1 MTLLGAVSNAR
12 ETLEVANWALDKRR
26 QNGMRIEKE
35 VKRMDLPSP
44 P

>member
-1 MTLLGAVSNAR
+1 MTLLGAMRNAR
-12 ETLEVANWALDKRR
+12 EILEVANWALDKRR

-35 VKRMDLPSP
+35 AKRIDLPSP